1 MSSFSPRARKPSYS
15 ARTFW
20 RMAWSSALGRSAI
33 RFMGALGIP
42 GAVYRETGAT
52 VTGFLRASGMR
63 RRQWHLAWPPSVNH

>member
-1 MSSFSPRARKPSYS
+1 
-15 ARTFW
+15 
-20 RMAWSSALGRSAI
+20 
-33 RFMGALGIP
+33 MGALGIP